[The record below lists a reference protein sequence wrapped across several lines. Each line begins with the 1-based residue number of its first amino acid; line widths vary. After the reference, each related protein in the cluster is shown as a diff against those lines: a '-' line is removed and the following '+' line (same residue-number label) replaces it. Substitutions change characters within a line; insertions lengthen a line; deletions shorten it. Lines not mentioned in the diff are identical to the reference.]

1 MNKILQT
8 KQKSTF
14 KLKDINLTYEQIQQ
28 AIETNHTN
36 RFLQGI
42 VSTCKAN
49 PSTVVIMV
57 YKAFSDS
64 VLMIFGQKPTT
75 VIVEGDKLKKN
86 LEATSEKGYL
96 YIFTHTI

>member
-8 KQKSTF
+8 QPKSTF
-14 KLKDINLTYEQIQQ
+14 KIKDINLTYEQIQA
-28 AIETNHTN
+28 AIAEKNTN

-64 VLMIFGQKPTT
+64 VLMVFGEKPTA
-75 VIVEGDKLKKN
+75 VIIEGNQLKKN
-86 LEATSEKGYL
+86 LEPTSEKGYL

>member
-1 MNKILQT
+1 
-8 KQKSTF
+8 
-14 KLKDINLTYEQIQQ
+14 
-28 AIETNHTN
+28 
-36 RFLQGI
+36 
-42 VSTCKAN
+42 
-49 PSTVVIMV
+49 MV

-64 VLMIFGQKPTT
+64 VLMIFGEKPTT

>member
-8 KQKSTF
+8 QPKTTF
-14 KLKDINLTYEQIQQ
+14 KIKDMDLTYEQIQT
-28 AIETNHTN
+28 AIANRHTN

-64 VLMIFGQKPTT
+64 VLMIFGQTPNAI
-75 VIVEGDKLKKN
+75 IVEGNKVRKN
-86 LEATSEKGYL
+86 LEPTSEKGYL

>member
-8 KQKSTF
+8 QPKSTF
-14 KLKDINLTYEQIQQ
+14 KIKDIDLTYEQIQA
-28 AIETNHTN
+28 AIAEKNTN

-64 VLMIFGQKPTT
+64 VLMVFGEKPTA
-75 VIVEGDKLKKN
+75 VIIEGDKVRKN
-86 LEATSEKGYL
+86 LEATSQKGYL